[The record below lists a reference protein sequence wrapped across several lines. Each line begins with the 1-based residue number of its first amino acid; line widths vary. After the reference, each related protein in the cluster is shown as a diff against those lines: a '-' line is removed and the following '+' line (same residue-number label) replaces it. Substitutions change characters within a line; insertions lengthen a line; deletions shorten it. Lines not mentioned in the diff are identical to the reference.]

1 MFETLIINA
10 RRDLGWRHRAASDLS
25 TAMLWIGWILLW
37 APVFRKLREFVR
49 LHLQFELAAREI
61 LDTVTPIS
69 VVHSVVALLG
79 TSLLLLSWSLL
90 PKRRVTHAHITLT
103 IGDHARHFGI
113 DEHHAA
119 VPDIGADATSIRARH
134 PDASTRGGLIAR
146 DAVAAFTCGPRSID
160 FASRFNTGYRRTS
173 P

>member
-37 APVFRKLREFVR
+37 APVFRKLREVVR

-79 TSLLLLSWSLL
+79 TSMLLLSWSLL
-90 PKRRVTHAHITLT
+90 PKRRVSHAHATLT
-103 IGDHARHFGI
+103 TVDHARHFGI
-113 DEHHAA
+113 DE
-119 VPDIGADATSIRARH
+119 RQ
-134 PDASTRGGLIAR
+134 
-146 DAVAAFTCGPRSID
+146 VAAGLQ
-160 FASRFNTGYRRTS
+160 SRICVVNHDEHGAVTGITPLYPVQAPMVVLPVVRVQQLEAA
-173 P
+173 

>member
-37 APVFRKLREFVR
+37 APVFRKLREVVR

-90 PKRRVTHAHITLT
+90 PKRRVAHAHITLT

-113 DEHHAA
+113 DERQVASGLQSRICVVNH
-119 VPDIGADATSIRARH
+119 DDDGGMTSITPLYPISVPTQRVSVPVIRM
-134 PDASTRGGLIAR
+134 PQRE
-146 DAVAAFTCGPRSID
+146 AA
-160 FASRFNTGYRRTS
+160 
-173 P
+173 

>member
-10 RRDLGWRHRAASDLS
+10 RRDLGWRQRAASDLS

-37 APVFRKLREFVR
+37 APVFRKLREVVR

-90 PKRRVTHAHITLT
+90 PKRRVTHAHVTLT
-103 IGDHARHFGI
+103 TADHARHFGI
-113 DEHHAA
+113 DERQVASGLQSRICVVNHDDDGGVTGITPLYPSAMPTSLAPVPVVRMLQREAA
-119 VPDIGADATSIRARH
+119 
-134 PDASTRGGLIAR
+134 
-146 DAVAAFTCGPRSID
+146 
-160 FASRFNTGYRRTS
+160 
-173 P
+173 